1 MRRLSLIFSLIFIF
15 STTLLAESVDSTSIR
30 LGNRAFGFGI
40 GKEKHHVSYLS
51 PLLYSG
57 SSFEFWNETTKNQK
71 FKSSDFYSV
80 LNNRIHFSPLSPESE
95 STLMEAIYDVFKY
108 HEYYDLKLTRNFH
121 LLLGAYAG
129 FEFGV
134 DMLMSNSNNPLY
146 VRADLNLLGLSLNP
160 TLCFRTKRRLIK
172 ISNQFDLRLAG
183 IVFSPTYTQL
193 YYDLT
198 LPDYDRKEFF
208 DLNSFSEKI
217 RVEDKFMVELQLRRR
232 TLRLGLLWDRSKSE
246 INFIDNRTTNI
257 QGLIG
262 WSFDYYHLQGRLD
275 RDSRF
280 STVFE

>member
-1 MRRLSLIFSLIFIF
+1 MKRFSLIFSFIFICL
-15 STTLLAESVDSTSIR
+15 TTLLAESVDSTSVR

-40 GKEKHHVSYLS
+40 GKETHHVSYLS

-57 SSFEFWNETTKNQK
+57 TAFEFWNETIKNHK
-71 FKSSDFYSV
+71 HDSSDFYSV
-80 LNNRIHFSPLSPESE
+80 LNNRVHFSPSSPNSE
-95 STLMEAIYDVFKY
+95 STVMDIVYDVFKF
-108 HEYYDLKLTRNFH
+108 HEYYDVKLTPDFH
-121 LLLGAYAG
+121 LLCGAYAG

-134 DMLMSNSNNPLY
+134 DMLMSNSNNPVY
-146 VRADLNLLGLSLNP
+146 VRADLNLLGLSLCP
-160 TLCFRTKRRLIK
+160 TLCVRTKRRLIK
-172 ISNQFDLRLAG
+172 FSNQLDLRLAG

-208 DLNSFSEKI
+208 DFNSFSEKF
-217 RVEDKFMVELQLRRR
+217 RVEDKFMVELQMRRR
-232 TLRLGLLWDRSKSE
+232 TLRLGLLLDRSKSE
-246 INFIDNRTTNI
+246 INSIDNRTTNI

-262 WSFDYYHLQGRLD
+262 WSFDYYHLKGRLN